1 LIAVDTRRAF
11 VRQPNGPP
19 VSRTG
24 RLSPFRPSCAAD
36 QACCHADDD
45 GQRQP
50 LLIVVIPAKAG
61 TQGAPARRTADA
73 HKTALAWR
81 AGTNQRAVQPKR
93 HHATNG
99 RHEVS
104 GSPSLKPITALDGAA
119 TRGGFWP
126 QRWWVVMDFK
136 IGIVPLPVFVLLL
149 ALIAGFTL
157 TGRIPSDLPMAIVL
171 LAMGGFTCAEIG
183 KRLPVLRNIGAAAI
197 LATFIPSALAYYHL
211 LPAPILASV
220 SEFTKVSN
228 FLYLFIAAII
238 VGSILGM
245 DRRVLIQG
253 FIKIFVPLGVGS
265 IVAGLVGTTVGVA
278 MGMSAYHTFFFVV
291 VPIMAGGVGEG
302 AIPLSIGYSTLLNQA
317 QGDLFAQ
324 VLPPVMMGS
333 LTAIILAGSLNY
345 VGKRYPHLT
354 GEGRLQPPGEGA
366 VILERD
372 EAVAKVADMYTI
384 GAALVTAVTLY
395 LVGVLGQRLF
405 DFPAPVTMLF
415 LAVML
420 KLTQTVSPDLQQG
433 AYQVYRFFSTVVT
446 YPLLFAIGV
455 ALTPWDK
462 LMAAFQFGNIIT
474 IVSTVVTLMTTG
486 FFVGRWMGMYPIETA
501 VVNACHSGQ
510 GGTGDVA
517 ILTAANRM
525 ALMPFAQIAT
535 RIGGAIT
542 VTLTLIVLSRLV

>member
-1 LIAVDTRRAF
+1 M
-11 VRQPNGPP
+11 
-19 VSRTG
+19 
-24 RLSPFRPSCAAD
+24 
-36 QACCHADDD
+36 
-45 GQRQP
+45 
-50 LLIVVIPAKAG
+50 
-61 TQGAPARRTADA
+61 
-73 HKTALAWR
+73 
-81 AGTNQRAVQPKR
+81 
-93 HHATNG
+93 
-99 RHEVS
+99 S
-104 GSPSLKPITALDGAA
+104 GSPSLKPITALPGEAA
-119 TRGGFWP
+119 RGGFWP
-126 QRWWVVMDFK
+126 QRWWRIMDFK
-136 IGIVPLPVFVLLL
+136 IGIVPLPLFLLLL
-149 ALIAGFTL
+149 ALIAGFNL
-157 TGRIPSDLPMAIVL
+157 TGRLPSDLPMAIVL

-197 LATFIPSALAYYHL
+197 LATFIPSALAYYQL

-220 SEFTKVSN
+220 TEFTKVSN

-253 FIKIFVPLGVGS
+253 FVKIFVPLGIGS
-265 IVAGLVGTTVGVA
+265 IIAGSVGMAVGVA
-278 MGMSAYHTFFFVV
+278 MGMSAYHAFFFVV
-291 VPIMAGGVGEG
+291 APIMAGGIGEG
-302 AIPLSIGYSTLLNQA
+302 AIPLSIGYATLLGQA

-333 LTAIILAGSLNY
+333 LTAIIFAGSLNY

-354 GEGRLQPPGEGA
+354 GEGRLQPPGDDE
-366 VILERD
+366 VMLERT
-372 EAVAKVADMYTI
+372 ETAVGRVPDMYTI

-415 LAVML
+415 LAVVL
-420 KLTQTVSPDLQQG
+420 KLTQAVSPDLQQG

-474 IVSTVVTLMTTG
+474 IVSTVATLMATG
-486 FFVGRWMGMYPIETA
+486 FVVGRWMGMYPIETA

-542 VTLTLIVLSRLV
+542 VTLTLIVLSRLG

>member
-1 LIAVDTRRAF
+1 M
-11 VRQPNGPP
+11 
-19 VSRTG
+19 
-24 RLSPFRPSCAAD
+24 
-36 QACCHADDD
+36 
-45 GQRQP
+45 
-50 LLIVVIPAKAG
+50 
-61 TQGAPARRTADA
+61 
-73 HKTALAWR
+73 
-81 AGTNQRAVQPKR
+81 
-93 HHATNG
+93 
-99 RHEVS
+99 S
-104 GSPSLKPITALDGAA
+104 GSPLLKPSPAYREGAA
-119 TRGGFWP
+119 PDAFWP
-126 QRWWVVMDFK
+126 YGWWKIVDYK

-149 ALIAGFTL
+149 ALITGFTL
-157 TGRIPSDLPMAIVL
+157 TGRVPSDILMAIVL

-197 LATFIPSALAYYHL
+197 LATFIPSALAYYKI
-211 LPAPILASV
+211 LPASIVTSV
-220 SEFTKVSN
+220 TEFTKVSN

-253 FIKIFVPLGVGS
+253 FLKIFIPLAVGS
-265 IVAGLVGTTVGVA
+265 IVAGAVGTAVGVA

-291 VPIMAGGVGEG
+291 APIMAGGVGEG
-302 AIPLSIGYSTLLNQA
+302 AIPLPIGYSTLLGQP

-333 LTAIILAGSLNY
+333 LTAIVLAGTLNY

-354 GEGRLQPPGEGA
+354 GEGRLQPSSEGEP
-366 VILERD
+366 VLERD
-372 EAVAKVADMYTI
+372 DNVVRLVDMHTI

-395 LVGVLGQRLF
+395 LIGVLSQRLL

-415 LAVML
+415 LAVVL
-420 KLTQTVSPDLQQG
+420 KLTQAVSPTLQQG
-433 AYQVYRFFSTVVT
+433 AYQLYRFFSVVVT

-462 LMAAFQFGNIIT
+462 LMAAFHYANVVTII
-474 IVSTVVTLMTTG
+474 STVVTLMATG
-486 FFVGRWMGMYPIETA
+486 FAVGRLMGMYPIECA

-525 ALMPFAQIAT
+525 ELMPFAQIAT

-542 VTLTLIVLSRLV
+542 VTAVLIVLSRLT